1 MRDSNY
7 PIVASAAT
15 ALYPLIP
22 KAVVI
27 DDLWFIQDGGHYY
40 VAQVLVPPY
49 LFKHYNLEK
58 ATRWLKYVNVPIFQ
72 HDQDTVRV
80 SIKVGRKIVGIYF
93 SPKEFIEKKPIAA
106 AHALDEIQTL
116 PNYYSLPDRLVVD
129 DVGRYLLENSGMKL
143 KGDKP
148 LLVID
153 SVLGVINCIY
163 GEKYAVVK
171 IRDLVITGKHLHEFL
186 IDPLVTLEKSEGSPL
201 EKLALGT
208 KLYEALLKMNKVQVF
223 NVFVGLYLA
232 LDQIMTMPRAHKFLA
247 GLEVTSGS
255 DRFYVS
261 NKFYYE
267 VNLPGHIIQ
276 YRPLVKK
283 YIGEKDLIIK
293 KEKSND

>member
-7 PIVASAAT
+7 PIVASIAT

-22 KAVVI
+22 KTIVI
-27 DDLWFIQDGGHYY
+27 DDLWFIQGGGHYY

-49 LFKHYNLEK
+49 LLKHYNIEK
-58 ATRWLKYVNVPIFQ
+58 VTRWIKYINTPIFQ
-72 HDQDTVRV
+72 HDQNTVRV
-80 SIKVGRKIVGIYF
+80 SIKVGTKVVGIYF

-106 AHALDEIQTL
+106 AYALDEIQTL
-116 PNYYSLPDRLVVD
+116 PNYYSLPDRLVIN
-129 DVGRYLLENSGMKL
+129 DVGQYLLENSGMKL

-153 SVLGVINCIY
+153 SVLGVVNCVY
-163 GEKYAVVK
+163 GEKYALVK

-186 IDPLVTLEKSEGSPL
+186 IDPLVTLEKSEGSSL

-208 KLYEALLKMNKVQVF
+208 RLYEALLKMNKIQIF

-247 GLEVTSGS
+247 SLEVTSSS

-261 NKFYYE
+261 DKFYYE
-267 VNLPGHIIQ
+267 VNLPGYIIQ
-276 YRPLVKK
+276 YRSLLKR

-293 KEKSND
+293 KEENND